1 MSISTCKAKDKPG
14 KGQTFFRYLCPMKIM
29 LIDNYD
35 SFTWNLVH
43 YLEQMVD
50 EVVVLRNDDPG
61 CLDLTGYDGVVISP
75 GPGLPSEAAF
85 TPEAIQLAS
94 GRVPLLG
101 VCLGLQAIV
110 VYFGGAL
117 HNLPEVLHGRQ
128 CTSFVVQPDAL
139 LFQGIPGVFATGHYH
154 SWVADPQCL
163 PDELVITAQDEFGNI
178 MAIAHR
184 DLHVMAVQFHP
195 ESVLTPD
202 GMRMISNWVQ
212 DIRNRKTNA

>member
-1 MSISTCKAKDKPG
+1 
-14 KGQTFFRYLCPMKIM
+14 MKIL

-61 CLDLTGYDGVVISP
+61 CLEPAGYDGVVISP
-75 GPGLPSEAAF
+75 GPGLPCEAAF
-85 TPEAIQLAS
+85 TLDAIGLAS
-94 GRVPLLG
+94 GRIPLLG

-110 VYFGGAL
+110 VYFGGSL
-117 HNLPEVLHGRQ
+117 CNLPEVLHGRQ
-128 CTSFVVQPDAL
+128 CTSFVAQPDVP
-139 LFQGIPGVFATGHYH
+139 LFQEVPRVFKTGHYH

-163 PDELVITAQDEFGNI
+163 PDELIITATDEFGNI

-184 DLHVMAVQFHP
+184 DLPVMAVQFHP

-212 DIRNRKTNA
+212 VIRNRKTHA